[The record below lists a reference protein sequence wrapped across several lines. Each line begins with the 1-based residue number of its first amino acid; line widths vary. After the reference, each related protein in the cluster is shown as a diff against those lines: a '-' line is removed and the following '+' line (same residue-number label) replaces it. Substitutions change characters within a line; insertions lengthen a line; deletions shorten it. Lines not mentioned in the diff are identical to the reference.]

1 MLSIL
6 QHKELQQ
13 HAEVEESLN
22 LTCKLRVW
30 AVSFRIGSGVWE
42 SGMYGI
48 LKPVPAFVIVAKG
61 FSRVRFVPF
70 VHDGRLPLSEGTCV
84 NIMGVMEKGLEA
96 VKHVCNRDRMFQAR
110 HQLQHIDRSCLND
123 AFVRSKGHQF
133 STRMLTSEC
142 MAWKKGCTW
151 YPPNSISGM
160 NPCKL
165 SNHAN
170 YQCKLFTPRGH
181 LSIDLFGNFRR
192 GGVPSVPQILQV
204 THGWSCWPTKEVLYT
219 KA

>member
-1 MLSIL
+1 MGM
-6 QHKELQQ
+6 QRYG
-13 HAEVEESLN
+13 AATYLN
-22 LTCKLRVW
+22 LLISDR
-30 AVSFRIGSGVWE
+30 
-42 SGMYGI
+42 
-48 LKPVPAFVIVAKG
+48 
-61 FSRVRFVPF
+61 
-70 VHDGRLPLSEGTCV
+70 
-84 NIMGVMEKGLEA
+84 NA

-204 THGWSCWPTKEVLYT
+204 THGWSCWPTKEGLMKGTSHSSLSKEIPNQAFKGTGLDHGKDGCSHQRLHKKDPKTVTLDALAVAVKDAACEVIHATCEY
-219 KA
+219 